1 MKRLFLM
8 FAMTVV
14 TATLAA
20 QTGNILT
27 DRIIEQLHLYPQ
39 EKTYIHADAAD
50 YAPGDR
56 VWLKVYVVKALS
68 HEPVNESRYAYV
80 ELLDPAGTL
89 VTRIRIMGREGLYVG
104 GPSPL

>member
-1 MKRLFLM
+1 M

-50 YAPGDR
+50 
-56 VWLKVYVVKALS
+56 
-68 HEPVNESRYAYV
+68 
-80 ELLDPAGTL
+80 
-89 VTRIRIMGREGLYVG
+89 
-104 GPSPL
+104 